1 MEIIK
6 LKKIC
11 KKYGSDDNVQ
21 TVLKDVDLVIKKGTM
36 TSIMGP
42 SGSGKSSLLN
52 IIGLLDSDFDGE
64 YFLDDFEVSKLAENQ
79 LAELRNKK
87 IGFVFQDFNL
97 IKELSA
103 LDNVKMSLL
112 LSNIHNKHDKT
123 SKKEIEDRS
132 VAVLKQVGLEKH
144 MKKKPGQLSGGQKQR
159 VAIARAL
166 VGNPD
171 MILADEPTGALDSA
185 TGVEIM
191 NCLKDLNES
200 GKTIIIVTHDI
211 NIANQC
217 ENNIVILDGKIMVMD

>member
-132 VAVLKQVGLEKH
+132 VAVLKQVGLENH

>member
-132 VAVLKQVGLEKH
+132 VAVLKQVGLEKKK
-144 MKKKPGQLSGGQKQR
+144 KKKPGQLSGGQKQR

>member
-112 LSNIHNKHDKT
+112 LSNIHNKHDKIG
-123 SKKEIEDRS
+123 KKEIEDRS
-132 VAVLKQVGLEKH
+132 VAVLKKVGLEKH

-171 MILADEPTGALDSA
+171 MILADEPTGALDSS